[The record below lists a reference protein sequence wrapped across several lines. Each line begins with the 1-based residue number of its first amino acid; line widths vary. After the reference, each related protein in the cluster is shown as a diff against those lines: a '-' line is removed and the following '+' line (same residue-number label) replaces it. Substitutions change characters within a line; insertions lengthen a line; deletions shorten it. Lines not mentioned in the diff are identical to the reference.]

1 MRSCN
6 LKTTIHF
13 EGNALAHLAT
23 LKYKKVFIIAD
34 PFVASSGLI
43 KAVTR
48 HLESANI
55 EYKIYSDVVPDP
67 TIDKVVLGVTALV
80 REMAPC
86 LIAVGGG
93 SAIDLAKCV
102 RLFANK
108 QDSTY
113 LPHLIAIPTTSG
125 TGSEVTSFAVVTDPK
140 KNIKHALIDDLLLP
154 NEAILDVEMVKSVP
168 ATITADTGLDVLA
181 HALEAYVSTEADYF
195 SDMYAEKATSLCK
208 HYLVRSYNYEKTHEN
223 KAREKMHI
231 ASCLAGIAF
240 NSVSLGI
247 CHSIAHQLGAQ
258 FHIPHGRANAIVLP
272 DVIGFNSGIAENTFA
287 LENPSPCVSKY
298 ANMSR
303 RIGLIGYDDVACVK
317 ALAFYIR
324 AMQIELGMPVS
335 VHDAVPN
342 LTYAEYESRLDAMAE
357 AALLDSCTK
366 TNPRTPT
373 KEDIIKILKKVWQN

>member
-13 EGNALAHLAT
+13 EGNALARLAT

-34 PFVASSGLI
+34 PFIVSSGLI

-48 HLESANI
+48 HLEAADI
-55 EYKIYSDVVPDP
+55 EYKVYSDVVPDP
-67 TIDKVVLGVTALV
+67 TVDKVVAGVAALV
-80 REMAPC
+80 RDMAPC

-125 TGSEVTSFAVVTDPK
+125 TGSEVTSFAVITDTG

-287 LENPSPCVSKY
+287 LENPAPCVSKY

-342 LTYAEYESRLDAMAE
+342 LTYAEYEARLNAMAE

-373 KEDIIKILKKVWQN
+373 KEDIIKILKKIW